1 MSKVIIVG
9 ASGMLGSTLYRYFAA
24 SPGFAVVGT
33 VRSRAALR
41 ALPSHRTAKIVV
53 GLDVANTDQLARVI
67 AEERPDVI
75 VNCVGVIKQL
85 AEAEDPLIAITLNA
99 LLPHRLAA
107 LSDAVGARLIQI
119 STDCVFSGKAGN
131 YRESDTP
138 DAVDLYGRTKLLGEV
153 DSPHAITL
161 RTSIVGHEADGR
173 AVSLIDW
180 FLSQPGPT
188 VRGYRRATYSGLPT
202 VELARV
208 IRDIVILRP
217 DLRGVWHVASPPIN
231 KFELLKLVARTY
243 GKAIQIEPDDAVV
256 IDRSLDATRFR
267 EATGYVSPP
276 WDELVARMH
285 ASMGG
290 PGTEPQGG
298 RQSV

>member
-1 MSKVIIVG
+1 
-9 ASGMLGSTLYRYFAA
+9 MLGSALYKYFAA
-24 SPGFAVVGT
+24 SPGFAVIGT
-33 VRSRAALR
+33 ARSPAVLQ
-41 ALPSHRTAKIVV
+41 ALPAHGTAKILA
-53 GLDVANTDQLARVI
+53 GLEMSDTDQLVRVM
-67 AEERPDVI
+67 AEERPDVV
-75 VNCVGVIKQL
+75 VNCVGIIKQL

-107 LSDAVGARLIQI
+107 LCEAVKARLIQV

-131 YRESDTP
+131 YRESDVA

-153 DSPHAITL
+153 DYPHAITL
-161 RTSIVGHEADGR
+161 RTSIIGHEVGGR

-180 FLSQPGPT
+180 FLGQPGPS
-188 VRGYRRATYSGLPT
+188 VRGYRRAVYTGLPT

-208 IRDIVILRP
+208 IREIVIPRP
-217 DLRGVWHVASPPIN
+217 EMRGVWHVASIPIN

-243 GKAIQIEPDDAVV
+243 GKAIQIEPDDSVV

-267 EATGYVSPP
+267 EATGYVAPP

-285 ASMGG
+285 AA
-290 PGTEPQGG
+290 
-298 RQSV
+298 R